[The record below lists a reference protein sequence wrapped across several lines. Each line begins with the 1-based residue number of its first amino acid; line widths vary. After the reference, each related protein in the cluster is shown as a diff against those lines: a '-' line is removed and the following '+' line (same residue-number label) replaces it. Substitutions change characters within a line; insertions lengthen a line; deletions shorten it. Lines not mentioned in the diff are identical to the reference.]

1 VTTHQVEP
9 RESEQPEERGLL
21 TINEVAAIL
30 GVNPTTARRWIK
42 DGALEAVA
50 LLTPTRG
57 HPTASSEKPRQILTP
72 IRRGQHD
79 SSRIGKH
86 CRHSGDRA
94 SDLAEAHKLAS
105 YAEQNATREASAFI
119 GDEYDWSHV
128 GQLGDGAICREEDH
142 G

>member
-50 LLTPTRG
+50 LPHTNKR
-57 HPTASSEKPRQILTP
+57 SSYRIKRETLDKILTP
-72 IRRGQHD
+72 IRRGT
-79 SSRIGKH
+79 
-86 CRHSGDRA
+86 A
-94 SDLAEAHKLAS
+94 
-105 YAEQNATREASAFI
+105 
-119 GDEYDWSHV
+119 
-128 GQLGDGAICREEDH
+128 
-142 G
+142 